1 MESKMTKQTGRL
13 VVVDDEQNILA
24 AIKVALRKLD
34 IEVAYFDL
42 PCEALEY
49 IKNNKPN
56 MVISDQRMPKM
67 LGTEL
72 LAKVKALY
80 PGVIGVLLTAYND
93 FEDVSHAFNKNVIQ
107 KYLAKPWDNKELVH
121 LVEKSMGLN
130 SWVTKNKS
138 KSNDLFH
145 GMLSKDISM
154 AKTFEQIRK
163 ASMSNIPIFITGET
177 GTGKELV
184 AKACHLESSRKSEN
198 FIAVNCANFSESLM
212 ESQLFGHVKGA
223 FTGAVSHQEG
233 LLAASNKGTL
243 FLDEVTCLPLPLQAK
258 LLRVLQEKE
267 FCAIG
272 STKVKK
278 FGGQI
283 ITASSLTLSKAVR
296 LGEFREDLFYR
307 LNVITIQLP
316 RLKERGKDVLL
327 LAKHFL
333 ALFSEVTGKI
343 FEGFSTAAKIRL
355 SCYHWPGNIRQL
367 ENLIH
372 SLVVLNDGVEI
383 NDAML
388 KQGLPTSFLEPVETT
403 QSVDC
408 ESKDFRCEVVI
419 PLWESEKE
427 IIQKAIDRYN
437 GNIPRASAAL
447 EISPSTVYR
456 KIQIWKEMSR
466 TKSIPN

>member
-1 MESKMTKQTGRL
+1 MTKQIGEL
-13 VVVDDEQNILA
+13 VIIDDEINILA
-24 AIKVALRKLD
+24 AIKVVLRKLD
-34 IEVAYFDL
+34 IKVVYFES
-42 PCEALEY
+42 PSKALEY
-49 IKNNKPN
+49 MKENRPE
-56 MVISDQRMPKM
+56 MVISDQRMPEM

-72 LAKVKALY
+72 LSKVKHMY
-80 PGVIGVLLTAYND
+80 PSVVGVLLSAYND
-93 FEDVSHAFNKNVIQ
+93 FEDVSRAFNTKVIQ

-121 LVEKSMGLN
+121 LVENSMVTRPHLGRKTLKSGSM
-130 SWVTKNKS
+130 
-138 KSNDLFH
+138 FH
-145 GMLSKDISM
+145 GMLSKDTSM
-154 AKTFEQIRK
+154 ANTFEQIRK
-163 ASMSNIPIFITGET
+163 ASMSNIPIFVTGET
-177 GTGKELV
+177 GTGKELA

-198 FIAVNCANFSESLM
+198 FIAVNCANFSDSLM

-223 FTGAVSHQEG
+223 FTGAVNNQEG

-243 FLDEVTCLPLPLQAK
+243 FLDEITCLPLPLQAK

-283 ITASSLTLSKAVR
+283 ITASSLPLSKAVQQ
-296 LGEFREDLFYR
+296 GNFREDLFYR

-316 RLKERGKDVLL
+316 RLKERGKDVVL
-327 LAKHFL
+327 LAEHFL
-333 ALFSEVTGKI
+333 ARFSEITGKI

-383 NDAML
+383 TNSML
-388 KQGLPTSFLEPVETT
+388 KQGLPTDCNTSVEIAPNIDDKTRSS
-403 QSVDC
+403 QP
-408 ESKDFRCEVVI
+408 EKIR
-419 PLWESEKE
+419 PLWESERD
-427 IIQKAIDRYN
+427 IIQNAIECYK

-456 KIQIWKEMSR
+456 KIQSWKE
-466 TKSIPN
+466 